1 MIDRRADT
9 GMTLREA
16 AEADLPALARVHQLA
31 FHPGWNAEELADVGS
46 GPGVFG
52 LLVEIDGAIPGMIL
66 ARTVAEEAE
75 ILTLAVDPDARRGG
89 IGRALVAAA
98 VALAGQRGALD
109 IFLEVAIDNHPALR
123 LYDQAGFAQAGLRRG
138 YYERGNGLRVD
149 AVVMRLD
156 LRPL

>member
-1 MIDRRADT
+1 
-9 GMTLREA
+9 MTLREA
-16 AEADLPALARVHQLA
+16 VEADLPALARVHQLA

-52 LLVEIDGAIPGMIL
+52 LLTEAEGAVTGMIL
-66 ARTVAEEAE
+66 ARTVADEAE
-75 ILTLAVDPDARRGG
+75 ILTIAVDPAVRRGG
-89 IGRALVAAA
+89 VGRALVEAA
-98 VALAGQRGALD
+98 VGLARQQGALNV
-109 IFLEVAIDNHPALR
+109 FLEVAIDNHPALR

-138 YYERGNGLRVD
+138 YYERGGGLRVD